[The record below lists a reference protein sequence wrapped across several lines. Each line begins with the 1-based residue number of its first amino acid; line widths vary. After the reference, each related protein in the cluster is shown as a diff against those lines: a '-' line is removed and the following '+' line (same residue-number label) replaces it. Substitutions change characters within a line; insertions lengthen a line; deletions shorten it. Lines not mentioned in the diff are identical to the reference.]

1 MSDQIKNKKKR
12 KYRWVC
18 PTWLARILPDKI
30 VAKLPSKDSVKKA
43 AKPAEVKAE
52 QAQSRPVRPVQETA
66 PQVRLQP
73 GEKTMRLA
81 ALEQENLGNTMRMVD
96 ATGRIVTLNTGK
108 TPIVQPTRPVADAP
122 TQKTASIP
130 VIDEGMDQDDLSD
143 MSILHPQK
151 HRSGLM
157 LFLQKRRLKK
167 QDKRNDK
174 YVKRNR
180 IAQEKKR
187 VRNRRRWIMAGVV
200 CTLIAMVTGGAIAAW
215 HYDLFDESIRY
226 VEVTQVYFDG
236 IPVGAVEDA
245 DSLQANVDALYEELS
260 VEYGVDVLANQELV
274 LQQAYVDPRYVS
286 SVDEV
291 TQEVKRNIGIQV
303 NAVVITV
310 DGMIGAV
317 LETEE
322 DAQWVLDQALAP
334 YLGNE
339 GDVQVGFLET
349 VQIEHQQVDYAELT
363 TKEEAFQFLTV
374 GVDTPS
380 IYTVQSGDT
389 LWTIADRHG
398 YTISEIRQANPA
410 LANSD
415 DIYVGMEL
423 SLISP
428 QRLINVAGVQVVKEN
443 VVIKHETE
451 TREDDSMYTDQRKVE
466 QEGSDGE
473 KIVTTQINYVNG
485 VEASRTVLSEEI
497 VTEPVKEIVVIGT
510 KKRPSN
516 VSSSG
521 YMRPVAGGRVTSP
534 FGPRRAPTAGASTYH
549 SGVDIGVG
557 YGTPI
562 YATRSGRVTYAGWNG
577 GYGYMV
583 QIDHGDGTS
592 SRYAHCS
599 SIVRGISGA
608 YVQQGQTIAYVGS
621 TGVSTGNHLHFE
633 IRKNGTAVNPANYV
647 NF

>member
-18 PTWLARILPDKI
+18 PPWLAGILPDKV
-30 VAKLPSKDSVKKA
+30 VAKLPTMDSVKKA
-43 AKPAEVKAE
+43 AAPAAPKAQQE
-52 QAQSRPVRPVQETA
+52 SRPVRPVEQMQETA

-73 GEKTMRLA
+73 SEKTMRLA

-96 ATGRIVTLNTGK
+96 ATGRVVTLNAAH
-108 TPIVQPTRPVADAP
+108 QPMQQPVRPANAMQQ
-122 TQKTASIP
+122 TSSIP
-130 VIDEGMDQDDLSD
+130 IIDDDMGEDDLAD
-143 MSILHPQK
+143 MSILHPHK
-151 HRSGLM
+151 HRSGFVLSM
-157 LFLQKRRLKK
+157 QKKRLKK

-174 YVKRNR
+174 YVRRNR

-200 CTLIAMVTGGAIAAW
+200 CTLIALVTGGAIAAW
-215 HYDLFDESIRY
+215 HYDLLDESIRY

-236 IPVGAVEDA
+236 MPVGAVKDA

-291 TQEVKRNIGIQV
+291 TEEVKRNIGIQV

-310 DGMIGAV
+310 DGMTGAV
-317 LETEE
+317 LESED

-334 YLGNE
+334 YLATE
-339 GDVQVGFLET
+339 SDMEVGFLED
-349 VQIEHQQVDYAELT
+349 VKIEHQQVDYSALT
-363 TKEEAFQFLTV
+363 TREDAFQFLTV
-374 GVDTPS
+374 GVDAPS

-410 LANSD
+410 LAESD

-423 SLISP
+423 SLVSP
-428 QRLINVAGVQVVKEN
+428 QRLVNVSGVEVIEEN
-443 VVIKHETE
+443 VVIEHETE
-451 TREDDSMYTDQRKVE
+451 IKEDDTMYTDQRVVE
-466 QEGSDGE
+466 QEGVDGE

-485 VEASRTVLSEEI
+485 VEASRTVLNEEI
-497 VTEPVKEIVVIGT
+497 VTEPVKEIVTVGT

-516 VSSSG
+516 VSAAG
-521 YMRPVAGGRVTSP
+521 YMRPVTGGRVTSP

-549 SGVDIGVG
+549 RGVDIGVG

-562 YATRSGRVTYAGWNG
+562 MATRDGTVTYAGWNG

-583 QIDHGDGTS
+583 EVDHGGGVR

-599 SIVRGISGA
+599 SIVVRVGQRVS
-608 YVQQGQTIAYVGS
+608 QGETIAKVGS

-633 IRKNGTAVNPANYV
+633 IRINGSAVNPANYV